1 MSILSRSR
9 YQDICSLIGDRL
21 DHEDS
26 GLRPAGAPFGW
37 PVGVYAL
44 GHRHPLNGHFDVDYV
59 GSSARPGGD
68 VGDRVREH
76 LRDEDKAAVFT
87 DQMLIPLRLDLSE
100 REVRRTEGIVA
111 RALGVPRW
119 CARVPLGS

>member
-1 MSILSRSR
+1 
-9 YQDICSLIGDRL
+9 LIGDRL
-21 DHEDS
+21 DHEAP
-26 GLRPAGAPFGW
+26 GLHRAGDRFGW

-59 GSSARPGGD
+59 GSSVRLAGD

-76 LRDEDKAAVFT
+76 LRDVDKAEVFT
-87 DQMLIPLRLDLSE
+87 DQVLLPLRPDLAES
-100 REVRRTEGIVA
+100 EVRRLEGVVA

-119 CARVPLGS
+119 CARVPGGKRLAVG